1 MQRVAVI
8 AKLKPD
14 AEARAKELIDKGP
27 PFNPMDVGFE
37 SHSVFLG
44 GDYVVFV
51 FEGGRLDQTLQGV
64 LRNPS
69 SAGALRDWDPII
81 EGMPK
86 LARETYNWQRGEEWP
101 EGRGE

>member
-14 AEARAKELIDKGP
+14 AEAQAKKLIEKGP
-27 PFNPMDVGFE
+27 PFNPRDVGFE
-37 SHSVFLG
+37 RHSVFLG
-44 GDYVVFV
+44 GDHAVFV

-64 LRNPS
+64 LRDPS

-86 LARETYNWQRGEEWP
+86 IARGTYFWQGGDDWP
-101 EGRGE
+101 ESWGE